1 MTNKSAL
8 GLGLIIAAA
17 YTFGLGAGLI
27 IYVGYA
33 FVLIGLLIL
42 LLEAIKEEQH
52 YMKTDRRT
60 LAS

>member
-27 IYVGYA
+27 IYVGYT
-33 FVLIGLLIL
+33 FVLIGLFIL
-42 LLEAIKEEQH
+42 LLEAIKE
-52 YMKTDRRT
+52 
-60 LAS
+60 

>member
-8 GLGLIIAAA
+8 GLGLIITAV
-17 YTFGLGAGLI
+17 YTFGLGADLI

-42 LLEAIKEEQH
+42 LLEAIKQ
-52 YMKTDRRT
+52 
-60 LAS
+60 

>member
-8 GLGLIIAAA
+8 GLDLIIAAA

-33 FVLIGLLIL
+33 FVLIGLFIL
-42 LLEAIKEEQH
+42 LLEAIKE
-52 YMKTDRRT
+52 
-60 LAS
+60 

>member
-33 FVLIGLLIL
+33 FVLILSLIHIS
-42 LLEAIKEEQH
+42 EPTRH
-52 YMKTDRRT
+52 
-60 LAS
+60 